1 MTATPPDM
9 DAPHLRPDPEPGLLQ
24 PGETLL
30 WQGPLGFNHA
40 TSPVTVAGVVLL
52 ALYALWAIWGN
63 HSVLSFCPP
72 ESAGRAC
79 AGFYWLAPPL
89 LLLIALAQ
97 GFAFLERQAITS
109 GRAKGALLLTDRR
122 LIRLSHW
129 PWRRI
134 KAGNYLQTA
143 PTGGMPGVI
152 RFGPFGTIVVGP
164 EAGMLIHRMREE
176 KAGRR

>member
-1 MTATPPDM
+1 MTAPPPNGIDM
-9 DAPHLRPDPEPGLLQ
+9 TGILE

-40 TSPVTVAGVVLL
+40 SAPLTVTGLFLL
-52 ALYALWAIWGN
+52 ALYAFWSTWGN
-63 HSVLSFCPP
+63 HDLASFCPP
-72 ESAGRAC
+72 DTAGQAC
-79 AGFYWLAPPL
+79 AGFYGLVGPVL
-89 LLLIALAQ
+89 LFIALIQ
-97 GFAFLERQAITS
+97 GAALLERRAITT
-109 GRAKGALLLTDRR
+109 GRAQGALLLTNRR

-134 KAGNYLQTA
+134 KSGNYLQTA

-164 EAGMLIHRMREE
+164 DAGMLIHRMREE
-176 KAGRR
+176 KAGKR